1 MPKATLT
8 SKGQLT
14 LPKEV
19 RSRLGVAAGDQV
31 DFTIDS
37 DGSVNVAAAKRSAAP
52 LFGMLR
58 THSSDAV
65 PVEDMDREIAARAAA
80 DDQRIRDQ
88 ES

>member
-19 RSRLGVAAGDQV
+19 RSRLGVAAGDRV

-52 LFGMLR
+52 LYGMLQ
-58 THSSDAV
+58 TGSSDGSSI
-65 PVEDMDREIAARAAA
+65 EDMDREIAARAAA
-80 DDQRIRDQ
+80 DDERVRDRKP
-88 ES
+88 

>member
-31 DFTIDS
+31 DFIL
-37 DGSVNVAAAKRSAAP
+37 SVR
-52 LFGMLR
+52 
-58 THSSDAV
+58 
-65 PVEDMDREIAARAAA
+65 
-80 DDQRIRDQ
+80 
-88 ES
+88 

>member
-37 DGSVNVAAAKRSAAP
+37 DGTINVAAAKRSATQ
-52 LFGMLR
+52 LYGMLQ
-58 THSSDAV
+58 TATSTAV
-65 PVEDMDREIAARAAA
+65 SVEDMDLEIAARTVA
-80 DDQRIRDQ
+80 DDDRIRDR